1 MLRKI
6 KCIFF
11 IGLFFSLNFLFT
23 GCGREKK
30 SNNILRVGIDLKY
43 PPFMYIDD
51 TGNPAGFEVDLAY
64 AFGKYLGRKVEI
76 VNTDFS
82 MLSASLDSEETDILI
97 SDMSVTKERK
107 VKMDFS
113 KGYRYGR
120 TMALV
125 NKKFYDENNIS
136 DNISPDKFFKLKGI
150 KCIGLSGTIGV
161 DIPYKYGGDVIEA
174 TEIGTAMEEIINGS
188 SNVMVGSYTIIGNHL
203 ANKKTTEVYLGI
215 KDYSTSCFVV
225 KKGNKELLDKSNE
238 FIEKLYEKGGMYEQL
253 EIKYDKVIREY
264 FKNKKLGFK
273 YIVEK
278 PE

>member
-1 MLRKI
+1 MY
-6 KCIFF
+6 IFYRIIF
-11 IGLFFSLNFLFT
+11 QFEFSIYRLWK
-23 GCGREKK
+23 GKK

-64 AFGKYLGRKVEI
+64 EFGKYIGKKVEI
-76 VNTDFS
+76 VNTDFV
-82 MLSASLDSEETDILI
+82 MLSASLDSGETDILI
-97 SDMSVTKERK
+97 SDMSISEERK
-107 VKMDFS
+107 IKMDFS
-113 KGYRYGR
+113 EGYRYGR

-125 NKKFYDENNIS
+125 NKDFYDKNNIS
-136 DNISPDKFFKLKGI
+136 DNISPDKFFKLNGI

-161 DIPYKYGGDVIEA
+161 NIPYKYGGNVIEA
-174 TEIGTAMEEIINGS
+174 TEIGTAIEEIINGS

-225 KKGNKELLDKSNE
+225 KKGNKKLLDQSNE
-238 FIEKLYEKGGMYEQL
+238 FIGKLYEKGGLYEQL
-253 EIKYDKVIREY
+253 EIKYDKIIKEY
-264 FKNKKLGFK
+264 FKNQKFGFK